1 MTRLDQ
7 MKQVLPIEGDFG
19 EIVQRPSE
27 LIAVV
32 TAAVHVWSVFKTA
45 HLFICRGFVYSVM

>member
-1 MTRLDQ
+1 MTSLDQ
-7 MKQVLPIEGDFG
+7 MKVLPIEGDFG

-32 TAAVHVWSVFKTA
+32 TAAVHVWSVFKTT
-45 HLFICRGFVYSVM
+45 HLFICRGFVYSLM